1 MRAWCPPRTLDACRS
16 CSSGNKVECRRGL
29 QAEGVSGM
37 KLPSLFRALSQ
48 RSFALLWTGQT
59 ISGVGDSVYQV
70 ALVWW
75 VVVHTGSAL
84 AMGTVLLCE
93 QVPALTLLLLGGVI
107 VDRFPRA
114 WLMILSDLARGAL
127 VSALALLSMTN
138 SLVIWHIYVVS
149 LAFGVVG
156 AFFSPAYRAV
166 VPELAAPDLLP
177 SANSL
182 TTLSQQATGILG
194 PSLGAV
200 IVAVGGSSV
209 AFAVDTASFF
219 LSAACLILVLTP
231 ASRSQHGK
239 SRRSLLGEAREGLS
253 YVVGTP
259 WLGITIGIAG
269 LSNLTYFPAMVA
281 LPFLVKHELHANV
294 GLLGLYYS
302 ALALGA
308 MLGAAWLGRYSAI
321 RRRGLRL
328 YVAWMLSGV
337 ALSLIGLVLTPV
349 VFLLAAMAIGGA
361 NAVMSLIWLNT
372 IQEQVPHDLQGR
384 VYSIDYLGS
393 ALLGPG
399 GYLLGGWVTPL
410 LGPALVFLV
419 GGALQTGLI
428 GLGLLHPK
436 VRRLD

>member
-1 MRAWCPPRTLDACRS
+1 
-16 CSSGNKVECRRGL
+16 
-29 QAEGVSGM
+29 M
-37 KLPSLFRALSQ
+37 KLLSLFRALGH

-75 VVVHTGSAL
+75 VLVHTGSAL

-93 QVPALTLLLLGGVI
+93 RVPALTLLLLGGVI
-107 VDRFPRA
+107 VDRFPRV
-114 WLMILSDLARGAL
+114 WLMILSDLARGVL
-127 VSALALLSMTN
+127 VGLITLLSMTN

-149 LAFGVVG
+149 FAFGAVD

-166 VPELAAPDLLP
+166 VPELATPDLLP

-200 IVAVGGSSV
+200 IVAVGGSSI
-209 AFAVDTASFF
+209 AFAVDAASFF
-219 LSAACLILVLTP
+219 VSAACLILLLKP
-231 ASRSQHGK
+231 GMRPERSK
-239 SRRSLLGEAREGLS
+239 SRHGILGEAREGLR

-259 WLGITIGIAG
+259 WLWITIGIAG

-302 ALALGA
+302 SIALGA
-308 MLGAAWLGRYSAI
+308 MLGAAWMGRYTLI
-321 RRRGLRL
+321 RRRGLKL
-328 YVAWMLSGV
+328 YVAWMLSGI
-337 ALSLIGLVLTPV
+337 ALSVIGLALTPG
-349 VFLLAAMAIGGA
+349 VFLLAAMTIGGA
-361 NAVMSLIWLNT
+361 NAAMSLIWVNT
-372 IQEQVPHDLQGR
+372 IQEQVPRDLQGR

-393 ALLGPG
+393 AFLGPA

-410 LGPALVFLV
+410 LGPALVFMI

-436 VRRLD
+436 VRHLD

>member
-1 MRAWCPPRTLDACRS
+1 
-16 CSSGNKVECRRGL
+16 
-29 QAEGVSGM
+29 M
-37 KLPSLFRALSQ
+37 KLLSLFRALAH

-59 ISGVGDSVYQV
+59 VSGIGDSVYQV

-75 VVVHTGSAL
+75 VLVHTGSAL
-84 AMGTVLLCE
+84 AMGTALLCE
-93 QVPALTLLLLGGVI
+93 RVPSLALLLIGGVI
-107 VDRFPRA
+107 VDRFPRV
-114 WLMILSDLARGAL
+114 WLMILSDLSRGVL
-127 VSALALLSMTN
+127 VGLITLLSITN
-138 SLVIWHIYVVS
+138 SLQIWHVYVVS
-149 LAFGVVG
+149 FAFGVVD

-209 AFAVDTASFF
+209 AFGLDALSFLVSAV
-219 LSAACLILVLTP
+219 CLILLQKP
-231 ASRSQHGK
+231 GIRPEGGQSRK
-239 SRRSLLGEAREGLS
+239 SILGEAREGLG
-253 YVVGTP
+253 YVAGTP

-281 LPFLVKHELHANV
+281 LPFLVRHELHASV

-302 ALALGA
+302 ASALGA
-308 MLGAAWLGRYSAI
+308 MLGAAWMGRYTLI
-321 RRRGLRL
+321 RRRGLTL
-328 YVAWMLSGV
+328 YLAWMLSGL
-337 ALSLIGLVLTPV
+337 ALSVIGLILSPF
-349 VFLLAAMAIGGA
+349 VFLLAATTMGGA
-361 NAVMSLIWLNT
+361 NAVMTLIWVNT
-372 IQEQVPHDLQGR
+372 IQEQVPANLQGR

-393 ALLGPG
+393 SLLGPA

-410 LGPALVFLV
+410 LGPALVFAI
-419 GGALQTGLI
+419 GGTLQTGLI
-428 GLGLLHPK
+428 GLGLLHPS

>member
-1 MRAWCPPRTLDACRS
+1 
-16 CSSGNKVECRRGL
+16 
-29 QAEGVSGM
+29 M
-37 KLPSLFRALSQ
+37 KLLSLFRALAH
-48 RSFALLWTGQT
+48 RSFFLLWTGQT

-75 VVVHTGSAL
+75 VLVHTGSAL

-107 VDRFPRA
+107 VDRFPRV
-114 WLMILSDLARGAL
+114 WLMILSDLARGIL
-127 VSALALLSMTN
+127 VGLITLLAMTN

-149 LAFGVVG
+149 FAFGAVD

-200 IVAVGGSSV
+200 IVAVGGSSI
-209 AFAVDTASFF
+209 AFAVDAVSFF
-219 LSAACLILVLTP
+219 VSAACLILLLKPGARTE
-231 ASRSQHGK
+231 RGK
-239 SRRSLLGEAREGLS
+239 SRQGILGEAREGLR

-259 WLGITIGIAG
+259 WLWITIGIAG

-281 LPFLVKHELHANV
+281 LPFLVKHELHADV

-302 ALALGA
+302 SIALGA
-308 MLGAAWLGRYSAI
+308 MLGAAWMGRYTFI
-321 RRRGLRL
+321 RRRGLIL
-328 YVAWMLSGV
+328 YVAWMLSGI
-337 ALSLIGLVLTPV
+337 ALSVIGLALTTG
-349 VFLLAAMAIGGA
+349 VFLLAAMTIGGA
-361 NAVMSLIWLNT
+361 NAVMSLIWVNT
-372 IQEQVPHDLQGR
+372 IQEQVPRDLQGR

-393 ALLGPG
+393 AFLGPA

-410 LGPALVFLV
+410 LGPALVFV
-419 GGALQTGLI
+419 IGGALQTGLI

-436 VRRLD
+436 VRHLD